1 MQAVSKQIKPFI
13 GTRDFYTSALKVMIP
28 VTIQQLINTLF
39 NTVDN
44 LMVGSLDVNGLAMS
58 AVSVA
63 NRPFMIFSC
72 LFFGMTGA
80 GGLMISQ
87 YFGAEDKRSCQGLF
101 AAQIL
106 LGLLMSVLFG
116 GALALFPEQI
126 MRIFISDPTTVALGM
141 DYLRIIWLSYLPL
154 AITNVCIFSMRSVGQ
169 NKASMFVSMMAMGI
183 NACCNYVLIFGKLGL
198 PAMGVKGAA
207 WGTLIARMAEM
218 TFYLFILLR
227 RKTVFTLDITA
238 FRWLRKPQLVA
249 FARRTWPLVFNEV
262 LWSTGV
268 SIYFW
273 AYSRLSEA
281 SLPALTIAEQIS
293 QLASVMAAGT
303 SSAVAVLIGTELGAN
318 RLLQAKANAKKLVAL
333 VLGIGLVCAC
343 ICTGL
348 AFVMPHVFTITPQ
361 LKALATKLAIILGV
375 FSPLSFVYGFCFCC
389 MRAGGDTRNAMLLDS
404 GYLWMLPVPA
414 AILMGLFL
422 PGKMGLFPAVIVIQF
437 LSNAKVLWGLY
448 VVKKGRWVRNITN
461 D

>member
-1 MQAVSKQIKPFI
+1 MQSILPKIKPYI
-13 GTRDFYTSALKVMIP
+13 GTKDFYSSALKVMIP

-44 LMVGSLDVNGLAMS
+44 LMVGSLDINGLAMS

-87 YFGAEDKRSCQGLF
+87 YYGAKDNRSCQGLF

-106 LGLLMSVLFG
+106 LGLVMSVLFG

-126 MRIFISDPTTVALGM
+126 MRIFVSDPTTVALGM
-141 DYLRIIWLSYLPL
+141 EYLRVIWLSYLPL
-154 AITNVCIFSMRSVGQ
+154 AVTNVCIFSMRSVGQ
-169 NKASMFVSMMAMGI
+169 NKASMFVSMMAMGV
-183 NACCNYVLIFGKLGL
+183 NACCNYVLIFGKLGF
-198 PAMGVKGAA
+198 PAMGVEGAA

-218 TFYLFILLR
+218 AFYLFILLR
-227 RKTVFTLDITA
+227 KKTVFTLDMTA
-238 FRWLRKPQLVA
+238 FRWLRRTQLVS
-249 FARRTWPLVFNEV
+249 FAKRTWPLVFNEV

-293 QLASVMAAGT
+293 SLASVMATGT
-303 SSAVAVLIGTELGAN
+303 ASAVAVLIGTELGAN
-318 RLLQAKANAKKLVAL
+318 RLAQAKSNAKKLVAL
-333 VLGIGLVCAC
+333 VFGIGLVCAC

-348 AFVMPHVFTITPQ
+348 AFVMPHAFTITPE
-361 LKALATKLAIILGV
+361 LKALATKLAIILGL
-375 FSPLSFVYGFCFCC
+375 FSPFGFVYGFCFCS

-404 GYLWMLPVPA
+404 GYLWIVPVPA
-414 AILMGLFL
+414 AILMGMFL
-422 PGKMGLFPAVIVIQF
+422 PGKMGLFPAVILIQF
-437 LSNAKVLWGLY
+437 LANAKVLWGLY
-448 VVKKGRWVRNITN
+448 VVKKGRWVRNITIE
-461 D
+461 